1 MCVNIISREDK
12 TLLKSTTIIYSN
24 ATVQISKSI
33 IVTKS
38 KTSHIPYQYKRTPL
52 QQTDINDLTERSKQH
67 GRHQIKRHN
76 KEDRRI
82 INLGEALISLKRI
95 C

>member
-1 MCVNIISREDK
+1 MCVNIISSEDK
-12 TLLKSTTIIYSN
+12 TLLKSTTIIYLN

-52 QQTDINDLTERSKQH
+52 QQTDIRLNRKKQATWPPP
-67 GRHQIKRHN
+67 N
-76 KEDRRI
+76 KK
-82 INLGEALISLKRI
+82 A
-95 C
+95 